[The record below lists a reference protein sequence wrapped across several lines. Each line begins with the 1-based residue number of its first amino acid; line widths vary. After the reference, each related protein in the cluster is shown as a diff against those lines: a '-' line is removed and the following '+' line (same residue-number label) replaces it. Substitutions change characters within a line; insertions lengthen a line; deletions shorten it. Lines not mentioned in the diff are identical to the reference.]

1 MIWRLGM
8 VRELR
13 NYSLDSVVQGKRG
26 LRIAIRNEFENRGE
40 ICCFSAPQDREHGR
54 AA

>member
-1 MIWRLGM
+1 MAW
-8 VRELR
+8 ELR
-13 NYSLDSVVQGKRG
+13 NCPLDSVVQGERG

-40 ICCFSAPQDREHGR
+40 ICLSFSAPQDREHGR